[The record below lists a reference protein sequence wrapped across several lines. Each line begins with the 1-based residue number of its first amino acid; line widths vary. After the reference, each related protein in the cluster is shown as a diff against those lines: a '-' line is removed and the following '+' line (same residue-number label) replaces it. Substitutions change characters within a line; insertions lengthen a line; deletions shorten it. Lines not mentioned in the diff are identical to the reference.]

1 MVIKRFMA
9 PTMSLAVAM
18 VKDEFGEDAVIL
30 STGHIKKPGIFG
42 WFLRRWVTVIA
53 GVEPAEEQMAPAT
66 EPPAAEPE
74 LNPPPADPRRASP
87 VSAEKM
93 TQLTTHYLLEK
104 LKQQD
109 VAAHHLDNL
118 RELLPERV
126 AKVGESPK
134 VLLQKL
140 LAEQLPRFTPWQS
153 LNRSLVVALVGP
165 TGVGK
170 TTTII
175 KLAARYGLEAGWPVG
190 LITADTYRVAA
201 AEQLRTT
208 AEILGIPVEVVYSP
222 AEVAGALAKLA
233 GRRLILV
240 DTAGRSHFTNEHM
253 QELRD
258 FIRALP
264 EPLTYLTISAATRF
278 HDLVQMMERFAAF
291 VAVDGLIVTKLD
303 ETNIYG
309 SIYNAARHL
318 NKPVAFLTTGQ
329 NVPEDLEEADNL
341 KIAGLL
347 AGLVRERGN

>member
-1 MVIKRFMA
+1 
-9 PTMSLAVAM
+9 
-18 VKDEFGEDAVIL
+18 
-30 STGHIKKPGIFG
+30 
-42 WFLRRWVTVIA
+42 
-53 GVEPAEEQMAPAT
+53 
-66 EPPAAEPE
+66 
-74 LNPPPADPRRASP
+74 
-87 VSAEKM
+87 
-93 TQLTTHYLLEK
+93 
-104 LKQQD
+104 
-109 VAAHHLDNL
+109 
-118 RELLPERV
+118 
-126 AKVGESPK
+126 
-134 VLLQKL
+134 
-140 LAEQLPRFTPWQS
+140 
-153 LNRSLVVALVGP
+153 
-165 TGVGK
+165 
-170 TTTII
+170 
-175 KLAARYGLEAGWPVG
+175 
-190 LITADTYRVAA
+190 
-201 AEQLRTT
+201 
-208 AEILGIPVEVVYSP
+208 
-222 AEVAGALAKLA
+222 
-233 GRRLILV
+233 V